1 MAMAAAASSERVL
14 RSAAPATSAT
24 VPFDTM
30 YINLDRRTDRR
41 KSMESRLAAA
51 GLSQWERVP
60 ARTGKETPPSRVCTE
75 WDARLNHQFDTNCA
89 ARVYRFSDGERG
101 CAMSHV
107 LLWERVA
114 ARENEGRPV
123 LVLEDDAVL
132 DGRNSV
138 AIISSLVAL
147 IERSAMPSQRTILLY
162 LGAHVAAWRETGVRG
177 MGAAGTRVREADW
190 LWQTHAY
197 VIWPMAA
204 HRLLSACPVDMP
216 VDNFISKNVLQRRIR
231 ALVTVPNLVEQ
242 EVPYMNGDVVHSS
255 LEASYARKAPKKAP
269 KKTAKKTGEKS
280 DKKTDKKTD
289 QKETC

>member
-147 IERSAMPSQRTILLY
+147 IERSAMPSQRVRTLY
-162 LGAHVAAWRETGVRG
+162 THGAPLMRASLTKASRDTFRDTLNIQRYSDESDRFAPHSRSISYTCVRSHLD
-177 MGAAGTRVREADW
+177 GT
-190 LWQTHAY
+190 
-197 VIWPMAA
+197 P
-204 HRLLSACPVDMP
+204 LLSPLP
-216 VDNFISKNVLQRRIR
+216 
-231 ALVTVPNLVEQ
+231 
-242 EVPYMNGDVVHSS
+242 S
-255 LEASYARKAPKKAP
+255 LCIE
-269 KKTAKKTGEKS
+269 
-280 DKKTDKKTD
+280 
-289 QKETC
+289 

>member
-147 IERSAMPSQRTILLY
+147 IERSAMPSQR
-162 LGAHVAAWRETGVRG
+162 VRTPYTHESITHESVQRYIQRYTQRYSYESDRFVPHSRSISY
-177 MGAAGTRVREADW
+177 MCVRSHLDGT
-190 LWQTHAY
+190 
-197 VIWPMAA
+197 P
-204 HRLLSACPVDMP
+204 LLSPSL
-216 VDNFISKNVLQRRIR
+216 F
-231 ALVTVPNLVEQ
+231 
-242 EVPYMNGDVVHSS
+242 VH
-255 LEASYARKAPKKAP
+255 
-269 KKTAKKTGEKS
+269 
-280 DKKTDKKTD
+280 
-289 QKETC
+289 

>member
-147 IERSAMPSQRTILLY
+147 IERSAMPSQRVRTPYTDDKLTLMRASLTKASRDTFRDTFRDTVMNPIDSFHIP
-162 LGAHVAAWRETGVRG
+162 GASHTCACARTWMEHPSSPPFPLCALNRQSSSTSARMWLRG
-177 MGAAGTRVREADW
+177 ARRACAVWAQRA
-190 LWQTHAY
+190 HAFAKR
-197 VIWPMAA
+197 IGFG
-204 HRLLSACPVDMP
+204 RLMP
-216 VDNFISKNVLQRRIR
+216 
-231 ALVTVPNLVEQ
+231 T
-242 EVPYMNGDVVHSS
+242 
-255 LEASYARKAPKKAP
+255 
-269 KKTAKKTGEKS
+269 
-280 DKKTDKKTD
+280 
-289 QKETC
+289 